1 MSDEAAG
8 VAAESQDAA
17 AAAPAVASR
26 AAVSG
31 ADSVDALK
39 AGKTMKLGK
48 LVLAPLNISEPTML
62 IGIYLD
68 HRTRAF
74 DFLSC
79 VLQREHVELC
89 RPTGG
94 PGQTSAAATFQIDFF
109 RATSSG
115 TSTQHLRLG
124 MYIRAL
130 NCWRETCH
138 EAV

>member
-39 AGKTMKLGK
+39 AGKKTMKLGK

-62 IGIYLD
+62 IAI
-68 HRTRAF
+68 
-74 DFLSC
+74 
-79 VLQREHVELC
+79 
-89 RPTGG
+89 
-94 PGQTSAAATFQIDFF
+94 
-109 RATSSG
+109 
-115 TSTQHLRLG
+115 
-124 MYIRAL
+124 
-130 NCWRETCH
+130 
-138 EAV
+138 